1 MDGAGV
7 RGKLER
13 IRKGGAPA
21 AHEKLAAEKKLFAR
35 ARIARLFDADSFVED
50 AVFANAQAADL
61 PADGVVTDVLRDLRL
76 AAGDF
81 DSDGDE

>member
-21 AHEKLAAEKKLFAR
+21 AHEKLAAEGKLFAR
-35 ARIARLFDADSFVED
+35 AHRA
-50 AVFANAQAADL
+50 AV
-61 PADGVVTDVLRDLRL
+61 
-76 AAGDF
+76 
-81 DSDGDE
+81 